1 MTAVLPS
8 RIHDGAA
15 GRALPP
21 LAKGPVYG
29 AMAALAVALTVFS
42 AGYGFHRDELYFLT
56 LRPAAGYVD
65 QPPLAPLLARTM
77 ADLLGPHPWALRIP
91 ATVAAVLAV
100 LVVALVTREL
110 GGGRRAQALSA
121 WGYAFAGVPLAMA
134 HVLLTSSL
142 DLPVWPAVVLF
153 AMRALLR
160 AQPRWWLAA
169 GLVAGLST
177 YDKLL
182 VAVLLVALAAGL
194 AAVGPRRALW
204 SPGLL
209 GGVGVLLLVAVPNL
223 GYQATHGWPQLA
235 MGSALADNNGGD
247 TRVMM
252 WPFLLLILGPPL
264 APAWVAGLVG
274 LARRP
279 AWRPVRCV
287 AAAFPVLL
295 VLVFAMG
302 AQPYYPTGFLAVL
315 YAAGCVPAVGW
326 ATSTGRRGLL
336 RGAVA
341 LNALVSVTIALP
353 VVPLSALG
361 RTPIP
366 AVNQTARDSVG
377 WPTYVRQVAA
387 AARQVPAAERAHLAV
402 VANNYGEAGAVDRY
416 GAPLGLP
423 HAYSGHN
430 ALGDEGPPPET
441 ATTVVWVGG
450 MMKWVAPHFRAC
462 RTVTTLDNGV
472 GVDNEEQG
480 RPVAICRG
488 PIGGWAAV
496 WPALRHLD

>member
-8 RIHDGAA
+8 RTDDATR
-15 GRALPP
+15 RALPA
-21 LAKGPVYG
+21 LARGPVYG
-29 AMAALAVALTVFS
+29 AMATLAAVLTAFS
-42 AGYGFHRDELYFLT
+42 AGYGFHRDELYFLA
-56 LRPAAGYVD
+56 LRPAWGYVD
-65 QPPLAPLLARTM
+65 QPPLAPVLARTM
-77 ADLLGPHPWALRIP
+77 ADALGPHPWALRVP
-91 ATVAAVLAV
+91 ATLAAVLAV

-110 GGGRRAQALSA
+110 GGGRRAQALAA
-121 WGYAFAGVPLAMA
+121 WGYAFAGVPLAMS

-142 DLPVWPAVVLF
+142 DLPVWPAVALF
-153 AMRALLR
+153 AIRALLR
-160 AQPRWWLAA
+160 AQPRWWLAV
-169 GLVAGLST
+169 GLVAGVST

-204 SPGLL
+204 SPWTL
-209 GGVGVLLLVAVPNL
+209 GGVAVLLLVAAPNL
-223 GYQATHGWPQLA
+223 AYQATHRWPQLA
-235 MGSALADNNGGD
+235 MGGALAENHAGE

-264 APAWVAGLVG
+264 VPIWVAGLVG

-279 AWRPVRCV
+279 QWRPVRCL
-287 AAAFPVLL
+287 AAAFPALLGL
-295 VLVFAMG
+295 VLVMG
-302 AQPYYPTGFLAVL
+302 AQPYYPAGFLAVL
-315 YAAGCVPAVGW
+315 YAAGCVPTVAW
-326 ATSTGRRGLL
+326 ATSAGRRGVL
-336 RGAVA
+336 RAGVA
-341 LNALVSVTIALP
+341 LNVLVSVVIALP
-353 VVPLSALG
+353 VVPLSLLG

-366 AVNQTARDSVG
+366 AVNQSARDSVG
-377 WPTYVRQVAA
+377 WPTYVAQIAAVA
-387 AARQVPAAERAHLAV
+387 RRVPAAERRHLAV
-402 VANNYGEAGAVDRY
+402 VTANYGEAGAVDRY

-423 HAYSGHN
+423 RAHSGHN
-430 ALGDEGPPPET
+430 ALGAEGPPPDT

-450 MMKWVAPHFRAC
+450 MMQWVEPHFRTC

-488 PIGGWAAV
+488 PVGGWSAV